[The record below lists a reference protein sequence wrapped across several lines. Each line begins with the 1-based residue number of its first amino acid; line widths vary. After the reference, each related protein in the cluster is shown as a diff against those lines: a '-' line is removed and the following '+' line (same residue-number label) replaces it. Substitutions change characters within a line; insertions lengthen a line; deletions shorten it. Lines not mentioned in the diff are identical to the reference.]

1 MKKFKLIFSF
11 LLLVLFY
18 SIGFTQEKVN
28 KKNDYVGHVT
38 LIKKTA
44 ITVGGG
50 ITTPNSETKKLG
62 FGNIMNFNLGLDVP
76 ITNIF
81 GFHAFGEYNFGN
93 GSFNSFQALPISG
106 YTSTLTSTKPKFSGF
121 AVGAGPQLNFGLGE
135 SIMFSPMVDLAF
147 VNQKLEGYSINQNY
161 DFGGA
166 TKSFSLY
173 SQPEIKTSGLGIIP
187 RLRFQYFFTKNIGI
201 WLEGNYAML
210 PEIKT
215 TNSTFV
221 PNGTIGQGNE
231 YNIDQILTG
240 TTKTEEIKVKNS
252 GIGFG
257 GGIVINIGK
266 QCITCPD
273 TSKPKP
279 TTPPVAVPTGGTTP
293 KPKKIE
299 IDDNGTPISVGEI
312 FTSTPIKKENTEK
325 QSCVKILSPSNG
337 SNQNINEN
345 IKILLTNES
354 LKNQKTEVKIY
365 KVSNDK
371 SYWNKAENRKSLLD
385 TQNTIFLSGN
395 LEKESIETGFKPISV
410 DAKQSGAV
418 LESNID
424 KGKLTEGAYKMVVV
438 SNCGITT
445 SNFMVSSSALTT
457 VSLTTNCKEKF
468 GDYSYTFVV
477 KNTGTAPI
485 NVTSIPAFT
494 SSTGTISGFSLNPS
508 LPAVIPAGG
517 TQNFTGSFTYTGTYT
532 GDVYATVSGHQV
544 GNVNLTSQ
552 DTEQGELKS
561 CICDFCDKVLEF
573 DYNQSPNA
581 TYSAT
586 SNSLSIHQDWWNMNT
601 SAVTVVGAKAEIIS
615 FEREVSEDCMKCDK
629 DSNQWGNFIS
639 GSSGTTNGSFG
650 NATGS
655 VTGNTHHTLYFAN
668 PNSYSFDLNI
678 NIPPISTLK
687 CCCEKIRFKVRYTYI
702 FKDKNGECKMCS
714 AVFEYF
720 YQRGDCPKKNPGN
733 PIDINTGNINY
744 VK

>member
-1 MKKFKLIFSF
+1 MKKTKLILAILFS
-11 LLLVLFY
+11 LLIY
-18 SIGFTQEKVN
+18 GIGNSQEKVN
-28 KKNDYVGHVT
+28 KKHDYVGHVT
-38 LIKKTA
+38 LLKKTA
-44 ITVGGG
+44 ITIGGG
-50 ITTPNSETKKLG
+50 TTTPNSNAKELG
-62 FGNIMNFNLGLDVP
+62 YGNLLNFNLGLDVP

-81 GFHAFGEYNFGN
+81 GVHAFGEYNFGN
-93 GSFNSFQALPISG
+93 GNLNSFETLPISG
-106 YTSTLTSTKPKFSGF
+106 YTSTLTSKKPKFSGF

-135 SIMFSPMVDLAF
+135 NFMISPMLDLAF
-147 VNQKLEGYSINQNY
+147 INQKLESYSINQNY

-210 PEIKT
+210 PDIKT

-221 PNGTIGQGNE
+221 PNGSIGQGNE

-257 GGIVINIGK
+257 GGIVIELGSNK
-266 QCITCPD
+266 TDPPLS
-273 TSKPKP
+273 TP
-279 TTPPVAVPTGGTTP
+279 TTSGGTIPRP
-293 KPKKIE
+293 KVVQNT
-299 IDDNGTPISVGEI
+299 DNENPTSNGEI

-371 SYWNKAENRKSLLD
+371 SYWNKAENRKNLLD

-438 SNCGITT
+438 SNCGVTT

-485 NVTSIPAFT
+485 NVISIPAFT
-494 SSTGTISGFSLNPS
+494 SSTGTISGFSLTPS
-508 LPAVIPAGG
+508 LPVVIPAGG

-561 CICDFCDKVLEF
+561 CICGFCDKVLEF

-601 SAVTVVGAKAEIIS
+601 SAVTVVGAKAEIVS
-615 FEREVSEDCMKCDK
+615 FEREVSDDCMKCDK

-639 GSSGTTNGSFG
+639 GNSGTSNGSFG

-733 PIDINTGNINY
+733 PIDISTGNINY